1 MKNYNLGRL
10 FVLVCL
16 IVLPTV
22 SKAAIDEKMLKQ
34 AKLELAWQNAISLN
48 AKEQVQRINVLGDN
62 LYILTNANYL
72 FCLDRNTGKLVFG
85 IAVAEAGLPVSEPT
99 VYKNT
104 AYIVAANK
112 LIAMDLQ
119 QGAELYSK
127 KIPFLVS
134 SPAAVNASY
143 FYFAGKDNLMHASDT
158 NSLREIFV
166 ASPSSKSDITSVMAT
181 DDKVFFATQGGNLLC
196 MAASGPKKI
205 WQYDAVGTITAG
217 LVKNGDW
224 IYASGKDTNL
234 YKLNAENGDLAWKF
248 RSGAILTQSA
258 RATEKV
264 VYQYAPLKGLFA
276 VDANS
281 GKQMWLLPEA
291 VDLLAQDSNS
301 NTAYIIG
308 RNKICTVMD
317 NKLAKEI
324 YTINFASITKFGVNT
339 SDSKIYIM
347 EGKNISCIRPIKK

>member
-1 MKNYNLGRL
+1 MKNYNLSRL

-22 SKAAIDEKMLKQ
+22 SEAAIDEKMLKQ
-34 AKLELAWQNAISLN
+34 AKLELVWQNAISLN

-62 LYILTNANYL
+62 LYIFTNTNYL
-72 FCLDRNTGKLVFG
+72 FCLDRNTGKPVFG
-85 IAVAEAGLPVSEPT
+85 ISAAEAGLPVFEPT

-104 AYIVAANK
+104 AYIVAADK
-112 LIAMDLQ
+112 LIAMGLE
-119 QGAELYSK
+119 QGAELHSK
-127 KIPFLVS
+127 KIPFIVS
-134 SPAAVNASY
+134 SSAAVNSTY
-143 FYFAGKDNLMHASDT
+143 FYFAGKDHLLHACDPKG
-158 NSLREIFV
+158 LREVFV
-166 ASPSSKSDITSVMAT
+166 ASSSSKSDITSILAT
-181 DDKVFFATQGGNLLC
+181 EDEVFFTTQGGNVLC
-196 MAASGPKKI
+196 MTAGMPRKI
-205 WQYDAVGTITAG
+205 WQYDAVGEITAG

-248 RSGAILTQSA
+248 RSGSVLTQSA

-291 VDLLAQDSNS
+291 VDLLAQDSN
-301 NTAYIIG
+301 TAYIIN
-308 RNKICTVMD
+308 RDKTCTVMD
-317 NKLAKEI
+317 NKEAKKI

-339 SDSKIYIM
+339 SDSKMYIM